1 MPRGKKVSRL
11 LATSSK
17 FLVAKLNF
25 WSHWQPVRCNVGPC
39 TMDAA
44 KIYKETKATLLNQ
57 EVSDYFCSINTY
69 EKLAKHLN
77 VDQIYIDKKAFLVES
92 KGTSIGEVVNHIATV
107 LENLQSN
114 KDVTDNV
121 QSTLKGKFN
130 DVLRYLDT
138 KKDRDVFEAI
148 IAKITSV
155 KSVVSLKEKHFKGS
169 VRGHIS
175 ELDSN
180 LDKFKQM
187 RSDLETKAATTE
199 KTPCQQ
205 RAHVQR
211 GTEKLKKEMFKT
223 VADGRGRK
231 IKCEEFPELA
241 QYIEFTFGEGDRVL
255 QGGGGLEA
263 DRQLLDTTL
272 FKAADNVT
280 IMHHAKE
287 LVNRVKIFKI
297 RLSEMRFPA
306 F

>member
-1 MPRGKKVSRL
+1 M
-11 LATSSK
+11 
-17 FLVAKLNF
+17 
-25 WSHWQPVRCNVGPC
+25 
-39 TMDAA
+39 
-44 KIYKETKATLLNQ
+44 
-57 EVSDYFCSINTY
+57 
-69 EKLAKHLN
+69 
-77 VDQIYIDKKAFLVES
+77 ES

-169 VRGHIS
+169 VCGHIS

-199 KTPCQQ
+199 KTPSQQ
-205 RAHVQR
+205 HAHDQ
-211 GTEKLKKEMFKT
+211 
-223 VADGRGRK
+223 
-231 IKCEEFPELA
+231 
-241 QYIEFTFGEGDRVL
+241 
-255 QGGGGLEA
+255 
-263 DRQLLDTTL
+263 
-272 FKAADNVT
+272 
-280 IMHHAKE
+280 
-287 LVNRVKIFKI
+287 
-297 RLSEMRFPA
+297 
-306 F
+306 